1 MRSRKRSSSSETY
14 TTPQQLTHTAPANIT
29 LVGGVELGGEG
40 LEPEEKS
47 LDQLKIDA
55 LTLEVQALR
64 ARCAL
69 LEAENKKLAKEKS
82 LAENALRLRGNEP
95 QTQPPQSPT
104 RVEQGPPIQTRSR
117 ALSEEVAEE
126 VRKVSMSK
134 VAEAADG
141 RYAS

>member
-1 MRSRKRSSSSETY
+1 MLRSLKKIGSMRSRKRSSSSETY

-40 LEPEEKS
+40 VEPEETS

-95 QTQPPQSPT
+95 QTQPQQPQSPT
-104 RVEQGPPIQTRSR
+104 RVERLCRRRRR
-117 ALSEEVAEE
+117 APRAYLSNGSLI
-126 VRKVSMSK
+126 K
-134 VAEAADG
+134 
-141 RYAS
+141 

>member
-1 MRSRKRSSSSETY
+1 MLRSLKKIGSMRSRKRSSSSETY

-40 LEPEEKS
+40 LEPEETS

-82 LAENALRLRGNEP
+82 LAENALPLQRHTGRR
-95 QTQPPQSPT
+95 PPC
-104 RVEQGPPIQTRSR
+104 RRSAR
-117 ALSEEVAEE
+117 RHIGHRRQWAT
-126 VRKVSMSK
+126 
-134 VAEAADG
+134 
-141 RYAS
+141 ASA